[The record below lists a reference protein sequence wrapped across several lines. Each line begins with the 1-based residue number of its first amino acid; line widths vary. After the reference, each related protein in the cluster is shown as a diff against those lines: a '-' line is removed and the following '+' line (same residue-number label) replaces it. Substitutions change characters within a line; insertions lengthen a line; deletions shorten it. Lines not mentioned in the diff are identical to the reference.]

1 MQRDPQSKPPIMV
14 EFPIFLK
21 GLQSHQV
28 SLPSLTFLYLKGP
41 QHIPKGQASKKPSIY
56 QWKARSK
63 EGKQPNHWTQAVP
76 GVQSLDPHRHSISC
90 SSYWRLPYHIS
101 VDPTRQEQMV
111 SGGRGL
117 C

>member
-1 MQRDPQSKPPIMV
+1 MQRDPHPPIMV
-14 EFPIFLK
+14 EFLIFLK
-21 GLQSHQV
+21 GLQPHQV

-63 EGKQPNHWTQAVP
+63 EGKQPKQRMQAVP
-76 GVQSLDPHRHSISC
+76 GVQSLDRHCISC
-90 SSYWRLPYHIS
+90 FYWRLPYHIP
-101 VDPTRQEQMV
+101 VDPTGQEQMV
-111 SGGRGL
+111 SGGM